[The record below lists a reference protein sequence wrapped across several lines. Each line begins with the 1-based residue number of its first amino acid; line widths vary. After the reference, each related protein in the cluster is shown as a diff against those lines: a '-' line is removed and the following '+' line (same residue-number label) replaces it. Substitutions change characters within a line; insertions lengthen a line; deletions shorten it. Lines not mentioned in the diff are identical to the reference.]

1 MLINGLKSKLFPQK
15 PASPVTIHTKRLILR
30 PWKEE
35 DWEPFARMNAD
46 PRVMEYF
53 PSTLSRQESDTL
65 AKRLSDYVVEN
76 GWGLWA
82 VSIPDVAEFIG
93 FIGLSK
99 PSFDAHFT
107 PAIEVGWRL
116 AYEYWGK
123 GYATEGALAAL
134 QYGFEALQLK
144 EIVSFT
150 AQMNDRSRNVMKK
163 IGMHH
168 DPVDDFDHP
177 RLSKEHLLCRHVLY
191 RIKMNEWQAKLN
203 D

>member
-1 MLINGLKSKLFPQK
+1 MLIKYLKSRWFPQ
-15 PASPVTIHTKRLILR
+15 PQAFQTIQTKRLILR
-30 PWKEE
+30 PWRE
-35 DWEPFARMNAD
+35 DDWKPFARMNAD

-53 PSTLSRQESDTL
+53 PSTLSKQESDDL
-65 AKRLSDYVVEN
+65 ARRLSDKVAEQ

-82 VSIPDVAEFIG
+82 VSIPEVAEFIG
-93 FIGLSK
+93 FIGLAK
-99 PSFDAHFT
+99 PSFEAHFT

-116 AYEYWGK
+116 AYDYWGQ

-134 QYGFEALQLK
+134 EYGFETLQLN

-150 AQMNDRSRNVMKK
+150 AQLNDRSRKVMRK

-168 DPVDDFDHP
+168 DPIDDFDHP
-177 RLSKEHLLCRHVLY
+177 RLSKEHQLCRHVLY
-191 RIKMNEWQAKLN
+191 RIKMSEWQAKLN